1 MSVIANNGADG
12 TDGEFQSANGAP
24 PPKYLSAKAAMFAP
38 HPALLNAFADE
49 VVGKFYWIV
58 ASFIKTIAKNYS
70 T

>member
-1 MSVIANNGADG
+1 MSVIANNGAYG

-24 PPKYLSAKAAMFAP
+24 PPKYFSAKAAMFAP

-49 VVGKFYWIV
+49 VVGKLYWIV
-58 ASFIKTIAKNYS
+58 AVSKTKAKICA